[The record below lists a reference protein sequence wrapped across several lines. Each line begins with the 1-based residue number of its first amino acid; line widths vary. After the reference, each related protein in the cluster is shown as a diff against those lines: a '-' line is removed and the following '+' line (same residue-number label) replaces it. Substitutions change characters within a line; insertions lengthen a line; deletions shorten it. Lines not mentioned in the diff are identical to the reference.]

1 MLKDLLKACRSYR
14 GYDESYRF
22 TEEELMELV
31 DHTRYVASSMNIQ
44 PLKFYLAWEKEE
56 VDRIQPLTGW
66 AKQLPGVELPHKG
79 MCPTAFII
87 ICQDLSIDSQQA
99 KFQKD
104 VGIAAQT
111 ILLAATEKGLGGC
124 MIGSYGAKPVKECL
138 HLPENLMPMLIVAL
152 GKPAEKVVLT
162 EIENGED
169 FKYYRDENDVHY
181 VPKRKLKDI
190 VVTEKKL
197 W

>member
-31 DHTRYVASSMNIQ
+31 DHTRYAASSMNIQ

-66 AKQLPGVELPHKG
+66 AKQMPEMELPHKG

-87 ICQDLSIDSQQA
+87 ICQDLSVDDRLA
-99 KFQKD
+99 RFHRD
-104 VGIAAQT
+104 VGLVAQT
-111 ILLAATEKGLGGC
+111 ILLAAAEKGLGGC

-138 HLPENLMPMLIVAL
+138 HLPENLMPML
-152 GKPAEKVVLT
+152 
-162 EIENGED
+162 
-169 FKYYRDENDVHY
+169 
-181 VPKRKLKDI
+181 KRYCCDGRKAPVRKI
-190 VVTEKKL
+190 
-197 W
+197 